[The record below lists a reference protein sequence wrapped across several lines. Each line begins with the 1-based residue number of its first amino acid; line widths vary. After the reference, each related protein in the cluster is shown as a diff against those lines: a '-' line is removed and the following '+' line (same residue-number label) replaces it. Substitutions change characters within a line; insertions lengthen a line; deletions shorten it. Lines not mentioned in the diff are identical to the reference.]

1 MNNKELKLKLIEL
14 KKQLEEIVK
23 EIQTERLESKEDE
36 STVIDELLMNKSL
49 IEKEIETI
57 EEEIFEPNKKSN
69 KTYIIKQN
77 NETKEVKLVS
87 ENLADSSLSKSCKEA
102 LIRISFSSIV
112 LSSFLPGAVIITFSA
127 PFSKC
132 FKQSSL
138 FTNLPVDSI
147 TSFTP

>member
-87 ENLADSSLSKSCKEA
+87 ENLADSSLGLISEKSPLGIA
-102 LIRISFSSIV
+102 L
-112 LSSFLPGAVIITFSA
+112 LSAKPGKKFTIKTPLGENEFFLV
-127 PFSKC
+127 K
-132 FKQSSL
+132 
-138 FTNLPVDSI
+138 VE
-147 TSFTP
+147 